1 MYEFEVFVS
10 KEDLKFNCAHFIAY
24 KGFRER
30 LHGHNYRVSVRIV
43 GADTVNDD
51 GYVMDFG
58 DIKKQARALCSSI
71 NEYFICPMRSRDLTI
86 TEEGNQLCIECE
98 DGARFAFP
106 RSDCAMLPIF
116 HSSAEELAHWF
127 WCSMIR

>member
-71 NEYFICPMRSRDLTI
+71 NEYFICPMKSRVLNI
-86 TEEGNQLCIECE
+86 TEEGSQLCIQCE
-98 DGARFAFP
+98 DGAAFSFP
-106 RSDCAMLPIF
+106 RADCAMLPIV